1 MTGPAPLAGI
11 RVLDDTDLRGA
22 LCARLLADLGA
33 DVRRL
38 RHPDDDGS
46 PADRFRNA
54 RKRSVDAGAIGPG
67 DVDVYVENRGPNAS
81 LDRDALTADHS
92 GLIHVAL
99 TDLGLSG
106 ERAGWHLEPLPA
118 LAASGAL
125 HAAGF
130 PHLPPT
136 AIPGYL
142 AHDCGSV
149 HGALGAVTAL
159 LERSRTGHG
168 QRIEVSAQEA
178 AIGGLVPWTVIVP
191 DYLDVNPFLPVE
203 GTRSADGL
211 YYVLPC
217 ADGHIRTVLASGRD
231 WELFVQLLGTP
242 DELAG
247 PEWKQLAHRGMNT
260 PLIREVAARQLADRT
275 RAELYAAAE
284 PLGIPLG
291 MVQTPLEYVAHPQTT
306 ARRPFTDGIAHSVWN
321 FSVTPCPA
329 LGDTTE
335 AEPRTF
341 PTPSGAPAALPL
353 AGMRVV
359 EFGVAA
365 VVPECA
371 WMLSELGAEVVKIE
385 SAGKMDNL
393 RFMGLG
399 DPDKAF
405 GFNAEARGRA
415 GVTLD
420 LTSEEGRRLARELCL
435 AADIVAENNRGGMM
449 AKLGLD
455 HTDLRAEKPEL
466 IYVASQGYGRGGP
479 MGDKKAYGPLNAA
492 FAGIHLL
499 WSHPDGPYPSG
510 TSLNHPDHIAGKMLA
525 TAVLAAIDHR
535 ERSGEGQFIELS
547 QAEAGVYLLGEQYLA
562 AIETGVEPTNLG
574 NRHLGQAP
582 HGVYPCAGDDAW
594 IAIAVADDA
603 AWTALERTAGWD
615 PDPTLT
621 SGAARL
627 SRVDELDA
635 RLREWTT
642 EHDKN
647 DLAASLQAAG
657 VSAMPVMGPL
667 DHLADP
673 HLLGRAAFDEIEHPV
688 AGDEHHIA
696 NPTRFSRTP
705 TRTAGPAPCLGAD
718 THRILRAWLG
728 LDDAELERLD
738 GLGATR

>member
-33 DVRRL
+33 DVMRV
-38 RHPDDDGS
+38 RHGDDDGS
-46 PADRFRNA
+46 AADRFRNA
-54 RKRSVDAGAIGPG
+54 RKRTVEPGAIEL
-67 DVDVYVENRGPNAS
+67 DEVDVYVENHGPVAS
-81 LDRDALTADHS
+81 LDRDRLAVEHPS
-92 GLIHVAL
+92 LIHVAL

-106 ERAGWHLEPLPA
+106 ERADWHLEPLPA

-136 AIPGYL
+136 SIPGYL

-149 HGALGAVTAL
+149 HGALGAVTAI
-159 LERSRTGHG
+159 LERARTGNG

-178 AIGGLVPWTVIVP
+178 ALGGLVPWTVIVP

-203 GTRSADGL
+203 GTRTADGL

-217 ADGHIRTVLASGRD
+217 ADGYVRSVLASGRD
-231 WELFVQLLGTP
+231 WELFVELLGSP

-247 PEWKQLAHRGMNT
+247 AEWKQLAHRGMNT
-260 PLIREVAARQLADRT
+260 ELIRSVAARQFADKT
-275 RAELYAAAE
+275 RAELYAAAQ

-291 MVQTPLEYVAHPQTT
+291 MVQTPLEYVGHAQTQ
-306 ARRPFTDGIAHSVWN
+306 ARQPFTDGIAHSVWN
-321 FSVTPCPA
+321 FSATPTPA
-329 LGDTTE
+329 LHADPKG
-335 AEPRTF
+335 AARSF
-341 PTPSGAPAALPL
+341 PAPSETPPSLPL
-353 AGMRVV
+353 DGIRVV

-371 WMLSELGAEVVKIE
+371 WMLSELGAEVIKIE
-385 SAGKMDNL
+385 SADKMDNL

-399 DPDKAF
+399 DPNKAF

-420 LTSEEGRRLARELCL
+420 LTNAEGRRLARELCL
-435 AADIVAENNRGGMM
+435 SADIVAENNRGGMM

-510 TSLNHPDHIAGKMLA
+510 TALNHPDHIAGKLLA
-525 TAVLAAIDHR
+525 TAVLAALDHR
-535 ERSGEGQFIELS
+535 DRTGEGQFLELS
-547 QAEAGVYLLGEQYLA
+547 QAEAGVYLLGEYYLA
-562 AIETGVEPTNLG
+562 AIESGVDPVNLG
-574 NRHLGQAP
+574 NRHPDHSP
-582 HGVYPCAGDDAW
+582 HGVYRCAGDDDWVAIAVTDDDAW
-594 IAIAVADDA
+594 IA
-603 AWTALERTAGWD
+603 LERVAGWE
-615 PDPTLT
+615 PDPSLAT
-621 SGAARL
+621 AAHRL
-627 SRVDELDA
+627 DRVDEVDA
-635 RLREWTT
+635 RVQAWTSGC
-642 EHDKN
+642 DKT
-647 DLAASLQAAG
+647 AAAATLQAAG

-667 DHLADP
+667 DHLADA
-673 HLLGRAAFDEIEHPV
+673 HLLSRGAFDEIDHPV
-688 AGDEHHIA
+688 AGSEHHIA

-718 THRILRAWLG
+718 TRRVLSDWLG
-728 LDDAELERLD
+728 LDDAELDRID
-738 GLGATR
+738 VAGALR